1 MATKDITAEQFNDT
15 INGNDIVLVDFWAEW
30 CGPCKAFKPVLEAYA
45 AENGIEAVYVDVD
58 ESNQIASQF
67 HVMAVPTLG
76 FFKGG
81 QMVDRRAG
89 NMPKSVLDE
98 FVKKNL
104 S

>member
-1 MATKDITAEQFNDT
+1 MKIVTANTFESDVLKS
-15 INGNDIVLVDFWAEW
+15 DKPVLVDFGAEW

>member
-1 MATKDITAEQFNDT
+1 MKTVTANTFESDVLKSEKP
-15 INGNDIVLVDFWAEW
+15 VLVDFGAEW

-45 AENGIEAVYVDVD
+45 AENGIQAVYVDVD

-67 HVMAVPTLG
+67 HVMAVPTIG
-76 FFKGG
+76 FFKNG

-89 NMPKSVLDE
+89 NMPKSALDE
-98 FVKKNL
+98 FVKKN